1 MSNIKHHI
9 YVGKGFQEDTSC
21 RQLWTV
27 KGAFNESCKQVIFLF
42 FVFFKNKKQKT
53 KKQWLIMLIR
63 NYSIIFPF
71 KNDSWVKSPKFYSW
85 TYSSCL

>member
-42 FVFFKNKKQKT
+42 FCFFQKQKT
-53 KKQWLIMLIR
+53 KNKKTMV
-63 NYSIIFPF
+63 NYVNTQLLHYFPF
-71 KNDSWVKSPKFYSW
+71 
-85 TYSSCL
+85 